1 MQNVRGYMRR
11 GDGMKGVL
19 KRTYSTMKTVL
30 QLICAPKSF
39 TCSSPSCRLAPST
52 VLSSVSSARGFLSPL
67 TVIFCRL
74 GENYSSRLIKYCYRA
89 NFFKYERTFGNF
101 VVMTALTSPMVASG
115 LTSIV
120 KGKLRA
126 NAGGFAAADIVN
138 VTILNFKSRR

>member
-1 MQNVRGYMRR
+1 
-11 GDGMKGVL
+11 MKGVL

-39 TCSSPSCRLAPST
+39 TCSSPSCRLTPST

-74 GENYSSRLIKYCYRA
+74 GENYSRRFIEYRYGT
-89 NFFKYERTFGNF
+89 NLFRIREFGRTFGNF
-101 VVMTALTSPMVASG
+101 VVIAALTSPTVASG

-126 NAGGFAAADIVN
+126 NAGGFAAADIVKD
-138 VTILNFKSRR
+138 TILKAVVVKNT